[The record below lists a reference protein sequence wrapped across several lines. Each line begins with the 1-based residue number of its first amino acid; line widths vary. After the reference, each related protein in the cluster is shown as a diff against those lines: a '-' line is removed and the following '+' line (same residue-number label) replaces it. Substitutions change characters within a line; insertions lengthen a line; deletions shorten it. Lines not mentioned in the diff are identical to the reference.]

1 MSKRAGQTAS
11 KAGPPDASKKRD
23 SAATPTTT
31 CGYALR
37 SGMSTWTC
45 ALKHAGPYRFV

>member
-1 MSKRAGQTAS
+1 MSNRAGQTAS
-11 KAGPPDASKKRD
+11 KAGPPDASKKTD
-23 SAATPTTT
+23 CAATPNTT

-45 ALKHAGPYRFV
+45 ALKHAGAFRFV